1 VRVPAGSLKADQ
13 YGWPNQQRGEPR
25 EGSKP
30 PRVSRGEE
38 TTLAKAYVLR
48 WFANLVEQGSAEFK
62 RSADGESE
70 LRLATGEVY
79 RLNRNTVWRIV

>member
-1 VRVPAGSLKADQ
+1 MAGHTSDAASNAKR
-13 YGWPNQQRGEPR
+13 P
-25 EGSKP
+25 KP
-30 PRVSRGEE
+30 SRLSSGEE

-48 WFANLVEQGSAEFK
+48 WFADLIEEGVAQIK

-79 RLNRNTVWRIV
+79 RLNRNTVRRIA

>member
-1 VRVPAGSLKADQ
+1 MASQTRSAASHAKSL
-13 YGWPNQQRGEPR
+13 
-25 EGSKP
+25 KP

-38 TTLAKAYVLR
+38 TKAYVLR
-48 WFANLVEQGSAEFK
+48 CFANLVEEGVAQIK

-79 RLNRNTVWRIV
+79 RLNKKTVRRIV

>member
-1 VRVPAGSLKADQ
+1 MAGQTSDAASHAKR
-13 YGWPNQQRGEPR
+13 P
-25 EGSKP
+25 KP
-30 PRVSRGEE
+30 PRLSRGEE

-48 WFANLVEQGSAEFK
+48 WFANLVEEGVAQIK

-79 RLNRNTVWRIV
+79 RLNRNTVRRIV

>member
-1 VRVPAGSLKADQ
+1 MAGQTSDAASHAK
-13 YGWPNQQRGEPR
+13 
-25 EGSKP
+25 GSNS

-48 WFANLVEQGSAEFK
+48 WLANLVEEGVAEFK
-62 RSADGESE
+62 RSANGESE

-79 RLNRNTVWRIV
+79 RLDRNTVRRIA